1 MLHWVPVTKPD
12 FAMEIYI
19 PNSLKVNCWVFFFS
33 TQQVGVYHKSSE
45 SQTEQWREGGGGQV
59 PSGSDQVCGENDEG
73 EERRGTAHFT
83 GSEYIHI
90 QGLLVLWLFYRQ

>member
-19 PNSLKVNCWVFFFS
+19 PNSLKVNCWGFFS

-90 QGLLVLWLFYRQ
+90 QGLFVLWLFYRL

>member
-1 MLHWVPVTKPD
+1 
-12 FAMEIYI
+12 MEIYI
-19 PNSLKVNCWVFFFS
+19 PNSFKVNCWGFFS
-33 TQQVGVYHKSSE
+33 TQQVGVYHQSSE

-90 QGLLVLWLFYRQ
+90 QGLFVLWLFYRQ

>member
-1 MLHWVPVTKPD
+1 M
-12 FAMEIYI
+12 
-19 PNSLKVNCWVFFFS
+19 
-33 TQQVGVYHKSSE
+33 GVYHKSSE

-83 GSEYIHI
+83 GSEYTHTRFICVVVI
-90 QGLLVLWLFYRQ
+90 LQAVSIYIYRVYLCCLFYRL

>member
-1 MLHWVPVTKPD
+1 M
-12 FAMEIYI
+12 
-19 PNSLKVNCWVFFFS
+19 
-33 TQQVGVYHKSSE
+33 GVYHKSSE

-83 GSEYIHI
+83 GSKYLHI
-90 QGLLVLWLFYRQ
+90 QGLFVLLILQALIIYTKGV